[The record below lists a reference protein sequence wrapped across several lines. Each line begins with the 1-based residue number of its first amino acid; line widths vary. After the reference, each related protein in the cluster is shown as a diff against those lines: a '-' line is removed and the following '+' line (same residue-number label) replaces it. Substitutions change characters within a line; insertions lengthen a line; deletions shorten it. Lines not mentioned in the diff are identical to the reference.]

1 MDHPL
6 FEQDGGFRIIYCNCI
21 ERNEPIMEDSR
32 APRSLEPVEQVSE
45 SKKTET
51 FDSIDYLRELF
62 LNSEE
67 QRSLERKKIKL
78 MRICVALLSV
88 VAFVV
93 LVSAAI
99 LVPMLATTA
108 SEANKALV
116 SIQQVDVEK
125 ITTNIDALTIQA
137 NETFATVGEA
147 VQVLNALDMKSLN
160 DTVSELKTGVE
171 SFSKLDVETLN
182 TAIANLNAT
191 VEPLARFFG
200 KR

>member
-1 MDHPL
+1 
-6 FEQDGGFRIIYCNCI
+6 
-21 ERNEPIMEDSR
+21 
-32 APRSLEPVEQVSE
+32 
-45 SKKTET
+45 
-51 FDSIDYLRELF
+51 
-62 LNSEE
+62 
-67 QRSLERKKIKL
+67 
-78 MRICVALLSV
+78 
-88 VAFVV
+88 V